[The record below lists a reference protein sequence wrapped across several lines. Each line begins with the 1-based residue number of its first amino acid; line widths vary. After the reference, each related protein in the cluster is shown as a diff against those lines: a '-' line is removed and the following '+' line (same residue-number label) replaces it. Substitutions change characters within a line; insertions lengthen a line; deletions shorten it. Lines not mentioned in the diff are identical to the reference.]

1 MTKKALQRQHEK
13 NLLKKVEEDVKKWPK
28 WFLANAELVL
38 ETGSSVSNEVK
49 KVKEPKSLKKAVIA

>member
-1 MTKKALQRQHEK
+1 MTKKALQRQSEK

-38 ETGSSVSNEVK
+38 ETGSSVNFESKKSKESKTVK
-49 KVKEPKSLKKAVIA
+49 KTVLA